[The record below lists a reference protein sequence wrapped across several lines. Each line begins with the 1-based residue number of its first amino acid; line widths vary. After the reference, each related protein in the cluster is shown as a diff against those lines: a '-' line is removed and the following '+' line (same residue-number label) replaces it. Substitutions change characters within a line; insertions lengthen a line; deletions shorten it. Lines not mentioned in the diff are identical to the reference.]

1 MKNRIYRYD
10 NAKFVLM
17 FLVIAGHLLECFSG
31 RFVSSIYRTIYLFH
45 MPAFIFLSGYFSS
58 FHPKKILCRLILPY
72 AVFQTL
78 YLLFDAVILKGEGIS
93 LQYTTPY
100 WLLWYLFALI
110 IYNLLIPFFDTD
122 RRSVQRITIVAAV
135 LLSLL
140 AGYDRSIG
148 YYLSLSR
155 IITFAPF
162 FLSGYYF
169 KKNQVLFEDA
179 GSRVQ
184 KIVPIAGM
192 ILSVLGI
199 VLAWKMELSP
209 TVLYGSFSY
218 ASAGYTPAQKLFALV
233 IGYGGIMSM
242 ALLPN
247 KRIPI
252 VSEIGK
258 NTFPIFC
265 LHGFA
270 VRLLDKMSFFTH
282 GTMINLALTVVLAMG
297 MMAAFGNGLVARLF
311 NFVFSEKRLEKR

>member
-1 MKNRIYRYD
+1 MRTR
-10 NAKFVLM
+10 VL
-17 FLVIAGHLLECFSG
+17 
-31 RFVSSIYRTIYLFH
+31 
-45 MPAFIFLSGYFSS
+45 AF
-58 FHPKKILCRLILPY
+58 
-72 AVFQTL
+72 T
-78 YLLFDAVILKGEGIS
+78 
-93 LQYTTPY
+93 
-100 WLLWYLFALI
+100 
-110 IYNLLIPFFDTD
+110 
-122 RRSVQRITIVAAV
+122 
-135 LLSLL
+135 
-140 AGYDRSIG
+140 
-148 YYLSLSR
+148 
-155 IITFAPF
+155 
-162 FLSGYYF
+162 
-169 KKNQVLFEDA
+169 
-179 GSRVQ
+179 RVQ

-282 GTMINLALTVVLAMG
+282 GTMIDLALTAVLAMG